1 MLTAYTC
8 SDTFSNRFNSTSD
21 GSHSSLHATFR
32 LTFRTYTL
40 SRITVQAYA
49 CTSGHP
55 PARSSPPL
63 LGGRTI
69 GRADRPCQHHDVC
82 NHRCHRIP
90 TVRKLP
96 ARSRHRSPTLSQTVR
111 GSRLTPAAASRW
123 SNDRPRRPPV
133 PTCVQPSVSPDTQG
147 TQAACAVAPSL
158 PDTLAD
164 CAWQPAHSRHL
175 VLMVENRSRRPF
187 AALSSVVT
195 DSGAASARGSAFFM
209 LGDPFCTRHRRL
221 HQMPPHLGSA
231 LLTTRGRAQ
240 PFTSMPC
247 GRRPR
252 NSRVRHRRSQ

>member
-1 MLTAYTC
+1 MQQSRARMLTAYTC

-111 GSRLTPAAASRW
+111 GKSSRNPNRAGIESIASVWSISGDSFPLRAAW
-123 SNDRPRRPPV
+123 
-133 PTCVQPSVSPDTQG
+133 
-147 TQAACAVAPSL
+147 
-158 PDTLAD
+158 
-164 CAWQPAHSRHL
+164 
-175 VLMVENRSRRPF
+175 
-187 AALSSVVT
+187 
-195 DSGAASARGSAFFM
+195 
-209 LGDPFCTRHRRL
+209 RRL
-221 HQMPPHLGSA
+221 I
-231 LLTTRGRAQ
+231 
-240 PFTSMPC
+240 
-247 GRRPR
+247 
-252 NSRVRHRRSQ
+252 

>member
-1 MLTAYTC
+1 MQQSRARMLTAYTC

-111 GSRLTPAAASRW
+111 GSRHSPITVSRW
-123 SNDRPRRPPV
+123 SKIDRVDRPRQRV
-133 PTCVQPSVSPDTQG
+133 CKHLSDRITQDRQ
-147 TQAACAVAPSL
+147 TA
-158 PDTLAD
+158 
-164 CAWQPAHSRHL
+164 R
-175 VLMVENRSRRPF
+175 
-187 AALSSVVT
+187 ALSWS
-195 DSGAASARGSAFFM
+195 
-209 LGDPFCTRHRRL
+209 
-221 HQMPPHLGSA
+221 
-231 LLTTRGRAQ
+231 
-240 PFTSMPC
+240 
-247 GRRPR
+247 
-252 NSRVRHRRSQ
+252 